1 VRPPRSGPAPR
12 VRPILGLVIAALAL
26 GRPADVRAQA
36 SQQVTQ
42 QESPEVTRAIEL
54 ENAGKFREAVPIY
67 REAMRTNPTPI
78 VVLGLERSYA
88 ELGMTDSLL
97 APLDSLLNR
106 FPKEALYHVVHLR
119 SYQILRRYDA
129 MRAAFERWV
138 HDDPRNASPY
148 GTYARMLVEIGQPA
162 TADSIVERGRVALG
176 SARDLQ
182 YETAQLRAAMGD
194 WEPSARAWRRTLEND
209 AGLASAAAYSLA
221 PAPASARPALRSI
234 LGAAPAEAGARR
246 ALAELE
252 ITWGQPQAAWEAL
265 RVLPADT
272 ASATAWEEFGDR
284 AMSEE
289 RFSLARDALTA
300 ALRVRRTPALAL
312 KAATA
317 ALRAGSPAEVLTL
330 TPSNEWGSDQAS
342 VVRDYLPLH
351 VEALAA
357 MGRGADAERL
367 VAKYDKSLAPGQHER
382 MARLLA
388 SAWVR
393 AGDLQ
398 RARAALGASGA
409 DGDSSDASGLI
420 ALYEGRLDVARR
432 LLRASQD
439 QSADMALVMG
449 IVSRV
454 RGDSAPQLG
463 AAFLAL
469 ARGDSVSAA
478 QKFVDA
484 AAQNPE
490 AASALLLASAR
501 IHAARGDATGAITL
515 WRRIVSEQGDAPE
528 AAEAEL
534 EWARALRRSGDTQGA
549 TAHLEHLI
557 LSAPQSALLPQAR
570 RELELLRGTVPPG

>member
-1 VRPPRSGPAPR
+1 VKLF
-12 VRPILGLVIAALAL
+12 VGLVVTALAL
-26 GRPADVRAQA
+26 GSPADARAQA
-36 SQQVTQ
+36 SQPVTE

-54 ENAGKFREAVPIY
+54 ENSGKYRDAIPIY
-67 REAMRTNPTPI
+67 REAMRTHPTPI

-97 APLDSLLNR
+97 APLDSLLTR
-106 FPKEALYHVVHLR
+106 YPKEALYHVVHLR

-148 GTYARMLVEIGQPA
+148 GTYARMLIEIGQPA
-162 TADSIVERGRVALG
+162 TADSVIERGRVALG
-176 SARDLQ
+176 TARDLQ

-194 WEPSARAWRRTLEND
+194 WETSAQAWRRTLAND

-221 PAPASARPALRSI
+221 PAPATARAALRSI
-234 LGAAPAEAGARR
+234 FGAAPVDVGARR

-265 RVLPADT
+265 RVLPPDT
-272 ASATAWEEFGDR
+272 ATATVWEDFGDR

-289 RFSLARDALTA
+289 RYGLARDALTA
-300 ALRVRRTPALAL
+300 ALHVRRSPALDL
-312 KAATA
+312 KAAKA
-317 ALRAGSPAEVLTL
+317 ALHAGSPAEVLTL
-330 TPSNEWGSDQAS
+330 APMTEAGTDPA
-342 VVRDYLPLH
+342 VAARDYLPLH

-367 VAKYDKSLAPGQHER
+367 VAKYDKYLAPGQHER

-388 SAWVR
+388 NAWVR
-393 AGDLQ
+393 GGDLQ
-398 RARAALGASGA
+398 RARDALRTAGA
-409 DGDSSDASGLI
+409 DADSSDAAGLL

-432 LLRASQD
+432 LLRTSQD

-454 RGDSAPQLG
+454 RGDNAPQLG

-469 ARGDSVSAA
+469 ARGDSAAAA
-478 QKFVDA
+478 QKFVEA

-490 AASALLLASAR
+490 AASALLIASSR
-501 IHAARGDATGAITL
+501 IHAARGDATGAIAL
-515 WRRIVSEQGDAPE
+515 WRRIVTEQGDAPE

-570 RELELLRGTVPPG
+570 RELELLRGSTPPG

>member
-1 VRPPRSGPAPR
+1 VKLF
-12 VRPILGLVIAALAL
+12 VGLVVTALAL
-26 GRPADVRAQA
+26 GSPADARAQA
-36 SQQVTQ
+36 SQPVTE

-54 ENAGKFREAVPIY
+54 ENSGKYRDAIPIY
-67 REAMRTNPTPI
+67 REAMRTHPTPI

-97 APLDSLLNR
+97 APLDSLLTR
-106 FPKEALYHVVHLR
+106 YPKEALYHVVHLR

-148 GTYARMLVEIGQPA
+148 GTYARMLIEIGQPA
-162 TADSIVERGRVALG
+162 TADSVIERGRVALG
-176 SARDLQ
+176 TARDLQ

-194 WEPSARAWRRTLEND
+194 WETSAQAWRRTLAND

-221 PAPASARPALRSI
+221 PAPATARAALRSI
-234 LGAAPAEAGARR
+234 FGAAPVDVGARR

-265 RVLPADT
+265 KVLPADT
-272 ASATAWEEFGDR
+272 ATATAWEEFGDR
-284 AMSEE
+284 SMSEE
-289 RFSLARDALTA
+289 RYALARDALTA

-317 ALRAGSPAEVLTL
+317 ALRAGSPALVLTL
-330 TPSNEWGSDQAS
+330 TPANEWGPDPATAA
-342 VVRDYLPLH
+342 RDYLPLH

-367 VAKYDKSLAPGQHER
+367 VAKYDRYLAPGQHAR

-398 RARAALGASGA
+398 RARAALGASGPDA
-409 DGDSSDASGLI
+409 DSSDAAGLI

-432 LLRASQD
+432 MLRASQD

-449 IVSRV
+449 IVSRT
-454 RGDSAPQLG
+454 RGDNAPLLG

-469 ARGDSVSAA
+469 ARGDSASAA
-478 QKFVDA
+478 EKFVEA

-490 AASALLLASAR
+490 AASALLLASSR
-501 IHAARGDATGAITL
+501 IHAARGDAAGAIAL
-515 WRRIVSEQGDAPE
+515 WRRIVTEQGDAPE

-534 EWARALRRSGDTQGA
+534 EWARALRRSGDTKGA

-570 RELELLRGTVPPG
+570 RELELLRGSTPPG

>member
-1 VRPPRSGPAPR
+1 MRLFA
-12 VRPILGLVIAALAL
+12 GLVIVALAL
-26 GRPADVRAQA
+26 GSPAEVRAQA
-36 SQQVTQ
+36 TQQVIE
-42 QESPEVTRAIEL
+42 QETPEVNRAIEL
-54 ENAGKFREAVPIY
+54 ENSGKYREAIPIY
-67 REAMRTNPTPI
+67 REAMRTRPTPI

-88 ELGMTDSLL
+88 ELGMTDSLI
-97 APLDSLLNR
+97 APLDSLLAKY
-106 FPKEALYHVVHLR
+106 PKEALYHVVHLR
-119 SYQILRRYDA
+119 TYQILRRYDA
-129 MRAAFERWV
+129 MRAAFEKWV

-162 TADSIVERGRVALG
+162 TADSVIERGRVALG
-176 SARDLQ
+176 TARDLQ

-221 PAPASARPALRSI
+221 PAPAAVRPALRSI
-234 LGAAPAEAGARR
+234 LGAAPAEPGARR

-265 RVLPADT
+265 RALPADT
-272 ASATAWEEFGDR
+272 TSATVWEEFGDR
-284 AMSEE
+284 EMSDE
-289 RFSLARDALTA
+289 RYGLARDALA
-300 ALRVRRTPALAL
+300 AAVRVRRTPALAL
-312 KAATA
+312 KAAAA
-317 ALRAGSPAEVLTL
+317 ALRAGSPGAVLTL
-330 TPSNEWGSDQAS
+330 APMSEAASDPARAA
-342 VVRDYLPLH
+342 RDYLPLH

-357 MGRGADAERL
+357 MGRGADAESL
-367 VAKYDKSLAPGQHER
+367 VAKYDKYLAPGQHER
-382 MARLLA
+382 MTRLLA

-393 AGDLQ
+393 AGDLA
-398 RARAALGASGA
+398 RAREALRASGVDA
-409 DGDSSDASGLI
+409 DSSDAAGLL

-432 LLRASQD
+432 LLRTSQD

-454 RGDSAPQLG
+454 RSDAAPQLG

-469 ARGDSVSAA
+469 ARGDSTTAA

-484 AAQNPE
+484 AAQNSE
-490 AASALLLASAR
+490 AASALLMASSR
-501 IHAARGDATGAITL
+501 IHAARGDAPGAIVL
-515 WRRIVSEQGDAPE
+515 WSRIVTEQGDAPE

-534 EWARALRRSGDTQGA
+534 EWARALRRSGDTKGA